1 MDQPPRELPDLLT
14 PHGRSRPLW
23 VRVLCFAGA
32 FVFFVLGLA
41 GWLIPLVTGIPF
53 YLVAI
58 ALLGRIDGKSPIEY
72 VTEERE
78 KNQVRDFA
86 RRYIATRVDRLD
98 VIRDGWAQQVH
109 A

>member
-1 MDQPPRELPDLLT
+1 MTEPY
-14 PHGRSRPLW
+14 
-23 VRVLCFAGA
+23 
-32 FVFFVLGLA
+32 LA
-41 GWLIPLVTGIPF
+41 GVTRQPRAKMEA
-53 YLVAI
+53 LAAVLLPAL
-58 ALLGRIDGKSPIEY
+58 LLGRIDGKSAIEY

-98 VIRDGWAQQVH
+98 VIRDAWAQQVH